1 MKRNQLILIGVTV
14 VVLLGAVG
22 YFLLR
27 DDSAGGNR
35 DFMSSQKDPTITP
48 VGPEGIPIVNED
60 PREVLDRYLQWA
72 QYPPHSR
79 PLHAGMVDLINPYDM
94 DRPPVGVIQTP
105 AQECAAGEDGV
116 ASCKKP
122 AVFSDVQ
129 CKMTPEASISVGKG
143 DFKIIL
149 KCMNKEG
156 KNIAIESVVPRVY
169 RNLHR
174 KDTPTLPPVSHGDKG
189 TDGDEV
195 SGDNVYTFVVRPTT
209 QDWGDMFLEAD
220 FTVGGLQHNQR
231 TSWFSTPHSIAEFK
245 DGSQDA
251 IKDGHLVVTV
261 PVMITK
267 KGYYNF
273 DANLQAGSGAEVKF
287 VGTSSVEG
295 DFEPGAHTLEFQF
308 WGKVLRDSG
317 VDGPYAV
324 TDIRGRRNNS
334 PVTPSMVKK
343 AMTENREISG
353 NHTEPLWEYM
363 LNAKDYTTRAYKS
376 DDFSQEEWN
385 SDEKRQ
391 RLEFLKNQIEN
402 E

>member
-1 MKRNQLILIGVTV
+1 MCNIVQDMHGLVWPYNNGPIIWVRTIVGRHGKSPFCRDQKLRGPNTGRCAQKTLRRFMDGLVGVFGVAAT
-14 VVLLGAVG
+14 L
-22 YFLLR
+22 
-27 DDSAGGNR
+27 N
-35 DFMSSQKDPTITP
+35 
-48 VGPEGIPIVNED
+48 EGIFVVITI
-60 PREVLDRYLQWA
+60 
-72 QYPPHSR
+72 
-79 PLHAGMVDLINPYDM
+79 DLMIN
-94 DRPPVGVIQTP
+94 
-105 AQECAAGEDGV
+105 AA
-116 ASCKKP
+116 S
-122 AVFSDVQ
+122 
-129 CKMTPEASISVGKG
+129 
-143 DFKIIL
+143 
-149 KCMNKEG
+149 
-156 KNIAIESVVPRVY
+156 KNIERV
-169 RNLHR
+169 
-174 KDTPTLPPVSHGDKG
+174 
-189 TDGDEV
+189 
-195 SGDNVYTFVVRPTT
+195 
-209 QDWGDMFLEAD
+209 
-220 FTVGGLQHNQR
+220 GLKHNQR